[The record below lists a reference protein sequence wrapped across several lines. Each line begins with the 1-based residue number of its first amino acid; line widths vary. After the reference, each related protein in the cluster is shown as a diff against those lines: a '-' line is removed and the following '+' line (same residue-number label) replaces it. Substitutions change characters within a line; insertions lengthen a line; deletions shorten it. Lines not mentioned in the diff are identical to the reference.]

1 MAIMCEVCKCSIY
14 LEKQL
19 DGSMEYGGCESG
31 CSCCSGEGMKALNES
46 LEKHTAQLLALTN
59 EQREAGDDS
68 NPILHAE
75 GGPNRFAIMSLFF
88 NDSEG
93 VRIQEDLDLNAV
105 TVNYFTEGEEI
116 ELQEGALYEWAI
128 NYYRENY

>member
-1 MAIMCEVCKCSIY
+1 
-14 LEKQL
+14 
-19 DGSMEYGGCESG
+19 
-31 CSCCSGEGMKALNES
+31 MKALNES

-59 EQREAGDDS
+59 EQREAGGDS

-105 TVNYFTEGEEI
+105 TVNYFTDGEEI